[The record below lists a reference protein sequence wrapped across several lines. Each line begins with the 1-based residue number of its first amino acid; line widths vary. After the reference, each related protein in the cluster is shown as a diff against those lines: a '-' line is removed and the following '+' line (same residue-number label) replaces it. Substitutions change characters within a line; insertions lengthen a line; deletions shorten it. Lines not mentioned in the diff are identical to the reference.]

1 MLSLPDPRAPKE
13 PAAPSTRRVPKL
25 SKRCSTAPR
34 GSSDTTRAFGLW
46 RWQHKRA
53 SRRGLHTGGSRGR
66 LSGGPWRVF
75 SGGGGSGPSGGSPP
89 PPPPYKK
96 KKGAGGGGGRGAG
109 TPTTP
114 GGGVLGQER

>member
-53 SRRGLHTGGSRGR
+53 SRRGLHTGGSRGG
-66 LSGGPWRVF
+66 LSGAPRRAF
-75 SGGGGSGPSGGSPP
+75 SEGDGSGARGGAPP
-89 PPPPYKK
+89 PTPPTKEKK
-96 KKGAGGGGGRGAG
+96 RGEGLEEGGNGRAAGGGR
-109 TPTTP
+109 
-114 GGGVLGQER
+114 